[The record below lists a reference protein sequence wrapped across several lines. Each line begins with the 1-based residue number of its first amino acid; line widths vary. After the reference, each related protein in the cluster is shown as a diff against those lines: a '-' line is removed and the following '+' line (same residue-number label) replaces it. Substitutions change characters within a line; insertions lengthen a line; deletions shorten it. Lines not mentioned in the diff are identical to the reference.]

1 MVGVELKRILIVDDD
16 EGITDYLRRGLSYE
30 GFLVEV
36 ANSGEEALSK
46 ARQRPPDL
54 VVLDWMMPGM
64 DGIEVLKRIRLADQN
79 LPVIFLTAKDAPADQ
94 VLGFQSGADDFVVKP
109 VPFEVLLARVQARL
123 RSRESAQPNLLQFA
137 DIEMNLESHTLRRRG
152 QAITLTAQEFR
163 LLHAFMDNPD
173 RVLSKTVLLD
183 RVWGNDFFGDS
194 NVVEVYIRQLRQKL
208 GEPSLIQTVRGVG
221 YVLRQDEA

>member
-1 MVGVELKRILIVDDD
+1 MKRILIVDDD
-16 EGITDYLRRGLSYE
+16 EGMTDYLRRGLSYE
-30 GFLVEV
+30 GFSVEV
-36 ANSGEEALSK
+36 ANSGEAALSK
-46 ARQRPPDL
+46 ARERPPHL

-64 DGIEVLKRIRLADQN
+64 DGIEVLKRIRLADRS

-123 RSRESAQPNLLQFA
+123 RSRESAQPMLLYFA
-137 DIEMNLESHTLRRRG
+137 ELEMNLESHTLRRG
-152 QAITLTAQEFR
+152 EHLISLTAQEFR

-208 GEPSLIQTVRGVG
+208 GEPSLIQTIRGVG
-221 YVLRQDEA
+221 YVLRQNEA